1 MKRILKLVSAIVALI
16 VIAAIALPMFIS
28 ADFLKAQLQE
38 QVKKATGRE
47 LVIKGKASLSV
58 FPNIAIHVE
67 DVTLGNPAGFES
79 PYLVHI
85 AKLETGAALG
95 PLLSKQ
101 LRISGI
107 TLEGAKL
114 YLEQQTSG
122 AKNWDFAGAKPA
134 AAEPEEKAT
143 GEQKSPLKQ
152 LAIGRVT
159 VKNTDVYFS
168 KPGAKPI
175 AAENINIA
183 LDGADGSGPLSL
195 NGSVDYQ
202 KQPVQFSLDVKE
214 MKALLAGKTAAVRAG
229 LKLPSGSTA
238 NFDGELSTHEGPNG
252 KGKFGFTSDN
262 LGGLIGWATGNKP
275 AGNLP
280 KKVNVQSNVALT
292 DAQTMALEGLSFS
305 VDSLSGAG
313 KLALKLGGAVPA
325 VNGELKLG
333 VVNLNELTGNAA
345 AAPAAE
351 AGKAA
356 PASGSAGW
364 SDAPLNLS
372 GLRAVNANLKL
383 AIEKLIS
390 GKLEFTDIATDI
402 ALNGGNAK
410 ITLGNMSLYGGA
422 AKGTVGLD
430 GSGAGAGLATN
441 LTLSNVDIEKLMT
454 AMSGAS
460 RLEGIANLVLTINGR
475 GASQRALVSAL
486 GGGGNFKINDGAIKG
501 INVASFLRDAKK
513 GFILSD
519 SSTESTDF
527 TEMTASYSIA
537 QGVVSNKDLSMKSP
551 VLRLGGSGSV
561 SLPARTINY
570 RAVPT
575 LVSSL
580 KGQGATETS
589 TGLDIP
595 LLITGPWSAISIT
608 PDLEGILT
616 NALTNPDA
624 LKDNIKGVKEGLKNF
639 NSPKDIGKALLGG
652 TNGAAPAPAAT
663 PATSA
668 TPTTSPKP
676 AKEQLIED
684 AIGGVLGGFGK

>member
-1 MKRILKLVSAIVALI
+1 MKRILKLVGALVALI
-16 VIAAIALPMFIS
+16 LIAAVVIPMVVS
-28 ADFLKAQLQE
+28 ADFLKAQLQA

-47 LVIKGKASLSV
+47 LAIKGKASLSIL
-58 FPNIAIHVE
+58 PNIAIHVE
-67 DVTLGNPAGFES
+67 DVTLGNPTGFES

-95 PLLSKQ
+95 PLLSKE
-101 LRISGI
+101 LRITGV

-114 YLEQQTSG
+114 HLEQNASG
-122 AKNWDFAGAKPA
+122 AKNWNFAGAKPV

-143 GEQKSPLKQ
+143 GEKKSPLKQ

-168 KPGAKPI
+168 KPGAKLI

-195 NGSVDYQ
+195 DGSVDYQ
-202 KQPVQFSLDVKE
+202 KQPVKFSLDVKE

-229 LKLPSGSTA
+229 LKLPSGSAA
-238 NFDGELSTHEGPNG
+238 NFDGELSTNEGPNG
-252 KGKFGFTSDN
+252 KGKFGFSSDN
-262 LGGLIGWATGNKP
+262 LGGLIGWATGGKP

-280 KKVNVQSNVALT
+280 KKVNVQSSVALN
-292 DAQTMALEGLSFS
+292 DAQNLALNDLSFS
-305 VDSLSGAG
+305 ADSLSGAG

-333 VVNLNELTGNAA
+333 VVNLNELAGSAA
-345 AAPAAE
+345 SPQAD

-372 GLRAVNANLKL
+372 GLRAVNANLTL

-390 GKLEFTDIATDI
+390 GKLEFADIATDI

-410 ITLGNMSLYGGA
+410 INLGKLSLYGGA

-430 GSGAGAGLATN
+430 GSGAGVGLATN

-460 RLEGIANLVLTINGR
+460 KLEGIANLVLNINGR

-486 GGGGNFKINDGAIKG
+486 GGGGNFKINDGTIKG

-527 TEMTASYSIA
+527 TEMTASFAIA

-551 VLRLGGSGSV
+551 VLRLAGSGSV

-652 TNGAAPAPAAT
+652 VNDAAPAPAAT
-663 PATSA
+663 PATGTA
-668 TPTTSPKP
+668 PTSPKP